1 MKTALGVLS
10 ASIAMLTEKPLVQ
23 IVFYLLTFYLIYR
36 EFKSDEQMSK

>member
-23 IVFYLLTFYLIYR
+23 VVFYLLTFYLIYR
-36 EFKSDEQMSK
+36 EFKSNEQMPE